1 MHLMFVPLCFK
12 LTNRKHL
19 RFHNWPFTYRV
30 YVFFDKMY
38 LFHTE
43 LICGFHKPLIN
54 YKRDKLLWLW
64 NQLCNV
70 HADDYVPWWRHQ
82 METFSALLV
91 LCAGNSPVTGEFPA
105 QRPVTRSFDV
115 FFDLRQNKRLSKQ
128 CWGWWFERAVRPL
141 WRHCNG
147 LTGRIWIKNHS
158 KMSFW

>member
-1 MHLMFVPLCFK
+1 MVQWDHMRCIWCLYLCVFK

-115 FFDLRQNKRLSKQ
+115 SLICARINGWVNNVEAGDLRGQ
-128 CWGWWFERAVRPL
+128 CVHYDVIVMDWPEEYG
-141 WRHCNG
+141 
-147 LTGRIWIKNHS
+147 
-158 KMSFW
+158 